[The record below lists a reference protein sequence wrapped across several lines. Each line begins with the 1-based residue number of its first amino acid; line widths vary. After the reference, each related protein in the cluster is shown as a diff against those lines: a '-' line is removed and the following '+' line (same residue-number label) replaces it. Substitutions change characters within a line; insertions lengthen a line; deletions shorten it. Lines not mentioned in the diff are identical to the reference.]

1 MYERCWYVWYPY
13 DPYGICIFTCMI
25 VLEIVVACC
34 DCDVAFNKF
43 IEWAWSIWL
52 FAWSIQLLRSFNGMT
67 SLPCAATAEDIAQSE
82 RNWSPTRKRVGYQ
95 RPQEGQSK
103 LEELTDYRNQEV
115 IWGAMRYHEVLVFL
129 IFDMFGAIFR
139 FMGDL
144 MWLSMKIHSMDVQIS
159 CGCMRRQLDAWLDL
173 MIHLC
178 INLSVSLWWSWQYHG
193 NGLPGVLSRKGSGK
207 KRLNLLQCHSNG
219 HLVIFSSA
227 SLYATGEPPSVFL
240 KRCTRRRRHRKPQ
253 MCHQLQSN
261 RPKGSLHGVHVQRG
275 AKVRCMQLHQH
286 ASAGLGMLQIKD
298 TSFCIHLYIMHSYT
312 YIYHIFEPFCIIV
325 QFVLSRHDWSMG
337 SVL

>member
-1 MYERCWYVWYPY
+1 MVFRQQRGQPLAKCCCRCKRWMMRLAKAASNGCPEDGRLTRADAPKFPAGLLWISMILIMYERCWYVWYPY

-115 IWGAMRYHEVLVFL
+115 IWGAMRYHEVLVFWFSICL
-129 IFDMFGAIFR
+129 VQYFDS
-139 FMGDL
+139 
-144 MWLSMKIHSMDVQIS
+144 WVTW
-159 CGCMRRQLDAWLDL
+159 CGCRWKSIQWTFRSPVAACADNL
-173 MIHLC
+173 MPGLI
-178 INLSVSLWWSWQYHG
+178 WWF
-193 NGLPGVLSRKGSGK
+193 
-207 KRLNLLQCHSNG
+207 
-219 HLVIFSSA
+219 ISA
-227 SLYATGEPPSVFL
+227 
-240 KRCTRRRRHRKPQ
+240 
-253 MCHQLQSN
+253 
-261 RPKGSLHGVHVQRG
+261 
-275 AKVRCMQLHQH
+275 
-286 ASAGLGMLQIKD
+286 
-298 TSFCIHLYIMHSYT
+298 
-312 YIYHIFEPFCIIV
+312 
-325 QFVLSRHDWSMG
+325 
-337 SVL
+337 